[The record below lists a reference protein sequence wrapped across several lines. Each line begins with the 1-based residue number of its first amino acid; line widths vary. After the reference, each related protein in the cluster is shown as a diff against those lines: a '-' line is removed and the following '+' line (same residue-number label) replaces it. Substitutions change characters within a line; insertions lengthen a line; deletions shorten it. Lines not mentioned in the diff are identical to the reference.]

1 MVPPEVDRP
10 VGRGMLLVICGP
22 TAVGKTAAAVDV
34 AERLNGEII
43 AADSRTI
50 YRYMDIGTAK
60 PIREQRARVPH
71 HLVDIADPD
80 QLITLATYRKLAGE
94 AMQEIRG
101 RGKVPLLTGGTGL
114 YIRAI
119 VDGFSIPEV
128 PPDPELRRRLEDLER
143 RTPGSLYTRVQQ
155 VDPMAA
161 VRIHPRN
168 VRRIVRA
175 LEVFEHTGKP
185 ISSLQRRSDPVGF
198 AVQMG
203 LTVDRDE
210 LYRRIDARV
219 GEQIAAG
226 LVEEVRGLL
235 DRGYDPTRP
244 ALQGLGY
251 KEIVEYLKG
260 KVTLTEAIRRLKR
273 NTRRYAKRQLTW
285 FRRDA
290 RIRWIDVTRLSSEQV
305 ADLIM
310 SMLQ

>member
-1 MVPPEVDRP
+1 MRLV
-10 VGRGMLLVICGP
+10 VICGP

-34 AERLNGEII
+34 AQRLNGEII
-43 AADSRTI
+43 VADSRTI

-60 PIREQRARVPH
+60 PTREQRARVPH

-94 AMQEIRG
+94 AIQEIRG

-119 VDGFSIPEV
+119 VDEFSIPEV

-143 RTPGSLYTRVQQ
+143 RTPGSLYTRLQQ

-185 ISSLQRRSDPVGF
+185 ISSLQRRSDPLGF
-198 AVQMG
+198 AVQTG
-203 LTVDRDE
+203 LTMDRGE
-210 LYRRIDARV
+210 LYRRINARV
-219 GEQIAAG
+219 DEQIAAG
-226 LVEEVRGLL
+226 LVQEVQGLL
-235 DRGYDPTRP
+235 DRGYDPAQA

-260 KVTLTEAIRRLKR
+260 QVTLAEAIRRLKR

-290 RIRWIDVTRLSSEQV
+290 RVRWIDITKLSSEQV

-310 SMLQ
+310 SVLQ

>member
-1 MVPPEVDRP
+1 MRLV
-10 VGRGMLLVICGP
+10 VICGP
-22 TAVGKTAAAVDV
+22 TSVGKTAAAIRA

-50 YRYMDIGTAK
+50 YRYLDIGTAK
-60 PIREQRARVPH
+60 PTREQRARVPH
-71 HLVDIADPD
+71 HVLDLAEPD
-80 QLITLATYRKLAGE
+80 QLITLATYRRLAVE
-94 AMQEIRG
+94 AIQEIRG

-128 PPDPELRRRLEDLER
+128 SPDPALRRRFEDLER
-143 RTPGSLYTRVQQ
+143 RNPGSLYTRLQQ
-155 VDPMAA
+155 VDPLAA

-175 LEVFEHTGKP
+175 LEVFEHTGRP

-203 LTVDRDE
+203 LAMNRDE
-210 LYRRIDARV
+210 LYRRVDARV
-219 GEQIAAG
+219 DEQIAAG
-226 LVEEVRGLL
+226 LVGEVEGLL
-235 DRGYDPTRP
+235 DRGYNPALP

-251 KEIVEYLKG
+251 REIVEYLKG
-260 KVTLTEAIRRLKR
+260 KVTLADAIRRLKR

-290 RIRWIDVTRLSSEQV
+290 RIRWIDVTHLSSDQV
-305 ADLIM
+305 AERIV